1 MRGWTIRILGV
12 ALCLCLALPALSSA
26 DEPVMSKYNVKIW
39 GRVKMDY
46 IYDTSQFVCY
56 NDFLGVP
63 ADSNVTNGQGRS
75 STDFNPRDSRL
86 GFSASHAVES
96 WAGKGVVELDFYGDK
111 QSSGTLIP
119 RMRLAYVDLAN
130 KDWGTSVR
138 AGQDWTPVLQLN
150 PSTIDFGVLSATG
163 NLWWRR
169 PQFTVRQDVDLGDTG
184 GLQFLAS
191 AMVGT
196 RVNTNSE
203 TRYPWMLGRVAYSFD
218 LVGGKHMIAVDG
230 GYQHD
235 RLAAGSTPGDGPKVT
250 RWLAGG
256 EFKFDFNPLL
266 LKGEI
271 WTGQAIG
278 GDFLRYDLDTYT
290 NGNGDLKE
298 WKAWGGWVDLTYK
311 IIPKLSVTA
320 GIGYDNPSNTG
331 YRAPVSGGTTGNPAD
346 RTFLYAYN
354 AYANTWYTLGPD
366 VKVGFEVMNLTAKR
380 QYADNSTYRDKGQR
394 YTASIFYN
402 F

>member
-96 WAGKGVVELDFYGDK
+96 WEGKGVIELDFYNG
-111 QSSGTLIP
+111 GNPNLTP
-119 RMRLAYVDLAN
+119 RMRLGYAELSN
-130 KDWGTSVR
+130 KDSGTDVR
-138 AGQDWTPVLQLN
+138 AGQDWNPAMQLN

-163 NLWWRR
+163 NLWWRN
-169 PQFTVRQDVDLGDTG
+169 PQFTVRQNVKVGDTG
-184 GLQFLAS
+184 GLQFLVS
-191 AMVGT
+191 ALSPE
-196 RVNTNSE
+196 RANTA
-203 TRYPWMLGRVAYSFD
+203 TKTDMPWLLARVAYDFD
-218 LVGGKHMIAVDG
+218 LAGGKHMLAIDG
-230 GYQHD
+230 GYMHDQDVTYSDGID
-235 RLAAGSTPGDGPKVT
+235 RLLYGA
-250 RWLAGG
+250 
-256 EFKFDFNPLL
+256 EFKFDFDPVLF
-266 LKGEI
+266 KGEI
-271 WTGQAIG
+271 WAGQAIG
-278 GDFLRYDLDTYT
+278 GSFLRYNLDTYT
-290 NGNGDLKE
+290 SNGGDTKE
-298 WKAWGGWVDLTYK
+298 WKAWGGWADITYK

-320 GIGYDNPSNTG
+320 GMGLDNPSNSG
-331 YRAPVSGGTTGNPAD
+331 YRPGQPGGLGNAN
-346 RTFLYAYN
+346 REFIYAYN

-366 VKVGFEVMNLTAKR
+366 VKVGFEVMDLVAKR
-380 QYADNSTYRDKGQR
+380 QKVDNTHYKDKGMR
-394 YTASIFYN
+394 FNLSLYYGF
-402 F
+402 